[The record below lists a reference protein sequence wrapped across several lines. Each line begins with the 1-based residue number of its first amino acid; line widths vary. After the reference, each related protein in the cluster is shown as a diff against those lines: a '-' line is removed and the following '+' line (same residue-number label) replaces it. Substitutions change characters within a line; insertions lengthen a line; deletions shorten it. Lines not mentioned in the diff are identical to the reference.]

1 MHKHCID
8 TTELCIVIVN
18 QVNNIKTLR
27 HMKNRTREVL
37 KSLKIKQS
45 DVAKELGITKI
56 AMSQL
61 LRKPQPKIATLE
73 AVAKVIG
80 VPTWK
85 LFLSDEEIDEIV
97 LTNSVNCVVLQENP
111 ISPSCYY
118 EPIFV

>member
-1 MHKHCID
+1 
-8 TTELCIVIVN
+8 
-18 QVNNIKTLR
+18 
-27 HMKNRTREVL
+27 MKNRTKEVL
-37 KSLKIKQS
+37 KSLRIRPS
-45 DVAKELGITKI
+45 DVAKDLGITKI

-73 AVAKVIG
+73 AIAKVIG

-85 LFLSDEEIDEIV
+85 LFLTDEEINEIV
-97 LTNSVNCVVLQENP
+97 SANTISCVVLQENP